1 VTPSYFQTLRI
12 KVLKGRALND
22 QDKAGAPPVMV
33 VNETL
38 AKRESNYFTGITPA
52 CEALEVI
59 RRNCAINRFHC
70 EGACESDRAPLRL
83 FGGLGG
89 VNYFSILMEA
99 ALSV

>member
-1 VTPSYFQTLRI
+1 MGEGSGTAGMLLGGSAGSARVI
-12 KVLKGRALND
+12 K
-22 QDKAGAPPVMV
+22 
-33 VNETL
+33 TL